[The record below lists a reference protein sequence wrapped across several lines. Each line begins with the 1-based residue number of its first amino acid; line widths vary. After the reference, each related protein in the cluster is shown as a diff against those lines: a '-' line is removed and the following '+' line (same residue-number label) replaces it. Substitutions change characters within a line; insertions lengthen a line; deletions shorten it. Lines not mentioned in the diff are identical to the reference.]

1 MGEWR
6 RFSLLAAA
14 VVAVVTAAGCGDG
27 AEPPAEPPPG
37 VSVSLQQN
45 RSDVPVHKMQVAVRN
60 DTATPVYFKDVRLLT
75 DSFRETPPQ
84 PVDTVLGRTPR
95 TDFPISYGAARCAST
110 RIPDVEPATVVAH
123 VSVGKGPL
131 HEVRWR
137 VPHPDPLLR
146 QLVNTECGE
155 FLLKQSIDVTFGAGW
170 TRSGRELRGALR
182 VGLKT
187 GAGPVTIQDIA
198 GTTHY
203 DLRPASGERKPVAVL
218 TGTRDLPVVVTPSRC
233 DRHAMGE
240 AKQAFLFS
248 LWASA
253 AGTQTYRLIVV
264 PDQPTQRLFES
275 YITEVC
281 AEPR

>member
-6 RFSLLAAA
+6 RFSLLAAT
-14 VVAVVTAAGCGDG
+14 VVAAATAVGCGADAG
-27 AEPPAEPPPG
+27 PSAEPPPG

-45 RSDVPVHKMQVAVRN
+45 RSDVPAHKMQVAVRN

-75 DSFRETPPQ
+75 DSFQETPPQ

-95 TDFPISYGAARCAST
+95 TDFPISYGAARCAPT
-110 RIPDVEPATVVAH
+110 RIPDAEPATVVAH
-123 VSVGKGPL
+123 IAVGKGPL

-137 VPHPDPLLR
+137 IPHPDPLLR
-146 QLVNTECGE
+146 QLVNIECGE
-155 FLLKQSIDVTFGAGW
+155 FLLRRSIDVTFGPAW
-170 TRSGRELRGALR
+170 TRSGRQLRGALR
-182 VGLKT
+182 VDLKA
-187 GAGPVTIQDIA
+187 GAGQVTIEDIA

-203 DLRPASGERKPVAVL
+203 DLRPASGEPKPVAVL

-240 AKQAFLFS
+240 AKQAYLFS

-253 AGTQTYRLIVV
+253 GGTQTYRLIVV
-264 PDQPTQRLFES
+264 PDQRTQRLFES
-275 YITEVC
+275 YAMEVC
-281 AEPR
+281 AERR